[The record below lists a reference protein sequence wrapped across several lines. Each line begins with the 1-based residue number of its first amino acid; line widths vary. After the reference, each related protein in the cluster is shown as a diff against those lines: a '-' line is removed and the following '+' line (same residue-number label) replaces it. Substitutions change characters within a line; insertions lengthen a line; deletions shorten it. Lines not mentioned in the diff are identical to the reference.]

1 MSSSSERLRA
11 ARARHFAQRP
21 AVRGVATD
29 DALDAAVDAAL
40 QSVGQG
46 QTQSYSSLLSS
57 FEHWQPESG
66 DEQHQS
72 LDSSSQPLDLII
84 GSLAGVSKPW
94 RLGMNASQS
103 TSASTAANGADEFAL
118 ELAEQRAA
126 MPTVSRA
133 ARAPQPMARE
143 PQLARLLPD
152 AACEFILVPDSTLV
166 ISCGGRQVLPAAM
179 RPSLDGLE
187 QFELVGNHDDDQD
200 AVVAF
205 CDNQSLDVQCSG
217 ANASGAEFGKARG
230 PNEVCRDRPCGSST
244 TFLSRS
250 HRGCM

>member
-21 AVRGVATD
+21 AARGISTD
-29 DALDAAVDAAL
+29 DTLDAAVDAAL

-66 DEQHQS
+66 DEQQ
-72 LDSSSQPLDLII
+72 LPLESSSQPRNLIDD
-84 GSLAGVSKPW
+84 SLAGLSKPW

-103 TSASTAANGADEFAL
+103 ASASAAADGADELAL

-126 MPTVSRA
+126 MPAVSRA
-133 ARAPQPMARE
+133 ARAPQPMVRE

-152 AACEFILVPDSTLV
+152 AACESILVPDSTLA
-166 ISCGGRQVLPAAM
+166 ISNGGRRVLPAAM

-187 QFELVGNHDDDQD
+187 QFELVDNHDDDQD

-205 CDNQSLDVQCSG
+205 CDNQSLDVQRSG
-217 ANASGAEFGKARG
+217 ANAASGTEYGMARG
-230 PNEVCRDRPCGSST
+230 LNEVP
-244 TFLSRS
+244 F
-250 HRGCM
+250 